1 MFPHKWHKISVMTFN
16 FFKQRKILKTI
27 PKVLVL
33 VLKLLFFRDRCVI
46 YKMESPPRYEFI
58 EATKRVTRPDMIQV
72 WEESDAY
79 QEYVGF
85 IMAIGE
91 AIKGKKIRDQVPMS
105 EVCQRLVSL
114 IDNLKSWVEEIPP
127 VEMSSR

>member
-1 MFPHKWHKISVMTFN
+1 
-16 FFKQRKILKTI
+16 
-27 PKVLVL
+27 
-33 VLKLLFFRDRCVI
+33 
-46 YKMESPPRYEFI
+46 MESPPRYEFI

-72 WEESDAY
+72 WEESEAY

-114 IDNLKSWVEEIPP
+114 IDNLTSWVEEIPP